1 MTYKVDLSK
10 QRAVVIAPT
19 NLEEEVSQNIW
30 TILSTPLGSAPL
42 AATVGIAMD
51 DLDEP
56 INIVKAKLSARILTA
71 IATLEP
77 RATITNIN
85 FKETDH
91 ATGRLVPVVKFTL
104 KEGVT

>member
-19 NLEEEVSQNIW
+19 NLERGSI
-30 TILSTPLGSAPL
+30 TKHLDGLSTPLGSAPL

-77 RATITNIN
+77 MQLSQISILKN
-85 FKETDH
+85 F
-91 ATGRLVPVVKFTL
+91 F
-104 KEGVT
+104 